1 MGAEIGGARVAIVV
15 LAGINLAVMSPPV
28 TVIHLNRNLGT
39 VLDSPMKSW

>member
-28 TVIHLNRNLGT
+28 TVIQLNLNSGT